1 MKKNKIEIVWFG
13 RGGMGVKTAALLFGE
28 SFVHKGKF
36 VQAFPEYGP
45 ERRGA
50 PLFAFTRISEY
61 EIKGRYGIKDPDIV
75 VVIDPRLLKT
85 ESFKSFIKNNTILL
99 INTDVSPQELKKNL
113 NLKSEIK
120 TVDATGISKK
130 IFGKEMPNA
139 PLLGALLKITG
150 LLTLEEFLF
159 FVKERLMDKYDERVV
174 EKNIEAI
181 KLAYKEVKE

>member
-1 MKKNKIEIVWFG
+1 MKKDKIEIVWFG

-28 SFVHKGKF
+28 AFVHKGKF

-61 EIKGRYGIKDPDIV
+61 EIKGHYGIKDPDIV
-75 VVIDPRLLKT
+75 VIIDPRLLKT
-85 ESFKSFIKNNTILL
+85 ENFKNFIKNNTILL
-99 INTDVSPQELKKNL
+99 INTNVNPEDLKKIL

-120 TVDATGISKK
+120 TIDATGISRR
-130 IFGKEMPNA
+130 IFGRDMPNA

-150 LLTLEEFLF
+150 FLTLEEFIN
-159 FVKERLMDKYDERVV
+159 FVKERLKNKYEEKIVN
-174 EKNIEAI
+174 KNIEAI
-181 KLAYKEVKE
+181 KLAYKEVKG